1 MAQGKNI
8 PRCHFLLIVIVI
20 AIILIYKEFFKTM
33 KISRI
38 FFRIGLVKILIFC
51 LFPKVIQYNTDYFM
65 VIKKYIKE
73 YSLEEKYHEL
83 PLKDHNLHHNCL
95 ETCCDLF
102 RLKLGSLSILWW
114 HRKDRNGIV
123 QSKLLLKSLYLH
135 NTLILIKLS
144 YHS

>member
-73 YSLEEKYHEL
+73 YSLEEKYL
-83 PLKDHNLHHNCL
+83 PQITPKGSQSSPQLFGNLL
-95 ETCCDLF
+95 
-102 RLKLGSLSILWW
+102 
-114 HRKDRNGIV
+114 
-123 QSKLLLKSLYLH
+123 
-135 NTLILIKLS
+135 
-144 YHS
+144 